1 MSRFATALLTCVIA
15 MVLASGTALTP
26 APAEAAKMSKA
37 DQIALKDAVKG
48 CKAEAKGK
56 NIKWYRWVKRR
67 KYINDCVTGG
77 SQGAPKHHPIDQVQ
91 SKSPD
96 RRVGSACGVQAQRA
110 VIPLW

>member
-67 KYINDCVTGG
+67 KYINDCVTG
-77 SQGAPKHHPIDQVQ
+77 ALKEHPNIIQLIRYNPNLPIEEWDQPVEFKR
-91 SKSPD
+91 SG
-96 RRVGSACGVQAQRA
+96 R
-110 VIPLW
+110 